1 VGERLPSGALVVVS
15 PGTNSIG
22 WAAQVRKWAEFQ
34 FCGPEQVFL
43 FCFYLFISF
52 LSIFKSQFEF
62 EFFCG
67 IFLLKLTV
75 RFNHNIMKINY
86 IFISIFISSFPLQI

>member
-15 PGTNSIG
+15 PGMNSIG

-43 FCFYLFISF
+43 FCFCLFIS
-52 LSIFKSQFEF
+52 LSFYFQ
-62 EFFCG
+62 
-67 IFLLKLTV
+67 
-75 RFNHNIMKINY
+75 
-86 IFISIFISSFPLQI
+86 ISI